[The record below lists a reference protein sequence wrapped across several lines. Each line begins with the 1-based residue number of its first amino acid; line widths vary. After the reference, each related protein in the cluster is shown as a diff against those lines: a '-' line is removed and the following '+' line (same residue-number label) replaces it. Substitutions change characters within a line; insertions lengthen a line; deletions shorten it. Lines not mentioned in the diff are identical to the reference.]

1 MVFADSMVEMLREAY
16 YNDKWGSP
24 LQLFMPDGTAIGR
37 VNGLEENAALRKYFR
52 ENVLNTEGYINY
64 MDRPELD
71 KFYEDGTLDP
81 AMKEGTEKSLYLK
94 WLSATYGKTKIEKF
108 GDWLVTKEG
117 RHTALDVV
125 GVFFEPADGANA
137 VLYMMEG
144 DWGNAGLSVV
154 CMLPLI
160 GDYFGKGGKGAKQVL
175 KLADITKLNRNKK
188 ILKVLENVDVFIKAR
203 KADLGEVWRLLK
215 ESWENLID
223 GGIYA
228 ERYVTPDGMV
238 YWVRRSDDF
247 RLNINLMDEA
257 GDTVQET
264 LQAGMRVGDAGELAG
279 DAIKGSSAVRGTLTG
294 KLEGL
299 TAAEKT
305 MVNDLLNAGNDVEII
320 PRSNISGQKTP
331 DFLVNGVKTELKTID
346 IANTVIERT
355 LGKYGGELP
364 GTVEIWTIEGIIRR

>member
-37 VNGLEENAALRKYFR
+37 VNGLEVNAALRKYFR

-264 LQAGMRVGDAGELAG
+264 LQAGKMAEAAVKSGGTSIPDLSNKALKHPMNDHMPTRYAKQLPFMSKE
-279 DAIKGSSAVRGTLTG
+279 AIEQYLSY
-294 KLEGL
+294 
-299 TAAEKT
+299 KT
-305 MVNDLLNAGNDVEII
+305 FFNQNWTD
-320 PRSNISGQKTP
+320 
-331 DFLVNGVKTELKTID
+331 
-346 IANTVIERT
+346 
-355 LGKYGGELP
+355 ELP
-364 GTVEIWTIEGIIRR
+364 AEL